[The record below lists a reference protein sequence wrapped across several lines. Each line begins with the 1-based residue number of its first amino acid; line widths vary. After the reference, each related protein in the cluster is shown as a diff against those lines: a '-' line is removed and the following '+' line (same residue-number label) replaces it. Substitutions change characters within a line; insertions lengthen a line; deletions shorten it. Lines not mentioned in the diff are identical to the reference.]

1 MDWRNYNHQIIM
13 SDKRKRTI
21 YQSIIS
27 ITVAVWATV
36 MFLFLPAC
44 GSKEKP
50 MAAAVDKKDSLPD
63 MKTTGVTTLI
73 SDSGTIR
80 YKIITEE
87 WLIYNQR
94 NPPFWAFEKG
104 IYLEKFDS
112 VFHVDAS
119 IKADT
124 AYYYE
129 PKKLWELRGNV
140 HIQNQQGD
148 KFDTE
153 LLFWDQTKE
162 KIYSDKYIRIEQIDK
177 ILTGYGFESNQ
188 QLTAYQIFN
197 NTGIFTVEDQTAADS
212 TKTHN

>member
-36 MFLFLPAC
+36 MFLFLPSC
-44 GSKEKP
+44 GSREKP

-212 TKTHN
+212 TKTQN

>member
-44 GSKEKP
+44 GSREKP

-212 TKTHN
+212 TKTQN

>member
-27 ITVAVWATV
+27 ITVTVWATV

-212 TKTHN
+212 TKTQN

>member
-124 AYYYE
+124 AYYY
-129 PKKLWELRGNV
+129 
-140 HIQNQQGD
+140 
-148 KFDTE
+148 
-153 LLFWDQTKE
+153 
-162 KIYSDKYIRIEQIDK
+162 
-177 ILTGYGFESNQ
+177 
-188 QLTAYQIFN
+188 
-197 NTGIFTVEDQTAADS
+197 
-212 TKTHN
+212 

>member
-1 MDWRNYNHQIIM
+1 
-13 SDKRKRTI
+13 
-21 YQSIIS
+21 
-27 ITVAVWATV
+27 
-36 MFLFLPAC
+36 
-44 GSKEKP
+44 

-212 TKTHN
+212 TKHRISVENSVPTWDSSYHYLFQWRFPLSSQEWKSPLSRPASYGSKWKRGTI

>member
-36 MFLFLPAC
+36 MLLFLPAC

-212 TKTHN
+212 TKTQN

>member
-94 NPPFWAFEKG
+94 NPPFWVFEKG

-212 TKTHN
+212 TKTQN

>member
-94 NPPFWAFEKG
+94 NPPFWDFEKG

-212 TKTHN
+212 TKTQN